1 MRVAMIDPSLFTLP
15 YDRAL
20 VNGLT
25 LAGHEVTLFGRR
37 PGPDD
42 NSACG
47 VTLVDAFYR
56 FSSMRPIS
64 LLPSK
69 LRLGVKGLDHIWSM
83 WRLIQVLRRARPDI
97 IHFQWLPLPLVD
109 RQMLA
114 QLRHIAPLVLT
125 VHDTNPF
132 NGDPSSRLQAH
143 GFLDCLARVDR
154 LIVHT
159 AQGHARLVRHG
170 ISLERLSVVP
180 HGPLDG
186 PAEDPGVDPMQ
197 GELTFI
203 LFGKIK
209 PYKGADTLIEAF
221 ARLPTAL
228 RDRAKLRIVGK
239 PYMDIEPLHAL
250 VRAHDLTNR
259 VSVEPRFVPDD
270 QVSTLFTP
278 GTVAVFPYREIDSSG
293 VLAQALA
300 YARPVVASH
309 IGCFAETLADGKHG
323 RLVPPSD
330 VAAFTAAMAHLLKD
344 RDFAASCSSNALTLS
359 KSGMDWRL
367 IAERTA
373 TLYQDAIGAQAERP
387 EKGAAGRPT
396 SAARS
401 KKA

>member
-20 VNGLT
+20 MDGLT

-56 FSSMRPIS
+56 FSNRRPIAA
-64 LLPSK
+64 LPSK
-69 LRLGVKGLDHIWSM
+69 LRLGVKGLDHLWSM
-83 WRLIQVLRRARPDI
+83 WRLIRVLHRARPDI

-114 QLRHIAPLVLT
+114 RLRHIAPLVLT

-143 GFLDCLARVDR
+143 GFLDCLARIDR

-159 AQGHARLVRHG
+159 AQGHARLVNQG
-170 ISLERLSVVP
+170 IPLERLSVVP

-186 PAEDPGVDPMQ
+186 PAESPGDDPMQ
-197 GELTFI
+197 GDLTFM

-221 ARLPTAL
+221 ARLPTGL

-250 VRAHDLTNR
+250 VRARDLASR
-259 VSVEPRFVPDD
+259 VSIEPRFVPDD

-300 YARPVVASH
+300 YARPVVASR
-309 IGCFAETLADGKHG
+309 IGCFAETLTDGTHG
-323 RLVPPSD
+323 HLVPPSD
-330 VAAFTAAMAHLLKD
+330 VVAFAAAMAHLLED
-344 RDFAASCSSNALTLS
+344 RDFSASCSNSALILS
-359 KSGMDWRL
+359 KSGMDWKMIGQL
-367 IAERTA
+367 TA
-373 TLYQDAIGAQAERP
+373 TLYQDVIDA
-387 EKGAAGRPT
+387 
-396 SAARS
+396 
-401 KKA
+401 